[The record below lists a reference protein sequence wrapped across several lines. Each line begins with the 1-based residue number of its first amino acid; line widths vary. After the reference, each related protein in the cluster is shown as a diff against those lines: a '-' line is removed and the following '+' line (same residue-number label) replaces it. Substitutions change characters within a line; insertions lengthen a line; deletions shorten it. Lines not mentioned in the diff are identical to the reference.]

1 MNNVGGLEDGKVVRE
16 IFFAFLAKPTQSA
29 DLSVAI
35 SGEDNE
41 SSESCLSTV
50 SLK

>member
-1 MNNVGGLEDGKVVRE
+1 MNNVGGLEEGRVVSE
-16 IFFAFLAKPTQSA
+16 MFFAFLAKPTQSA

-35 SGEDNE
+35 SGDDSE